1 MKTEVMRR
9 ALFGFVLFLLPL
21 AAANVKL
28 YTTDGDY
35 QLVREYQV
43 NGDRVRYYSA
53 DRNEWEEIPTSLV
66 DLKKTAKEAAVR
78 EADLDRRA
86 REFDAEEQAARAER
100 AELEKIPQ
108 DAGVYRIENG
118 AVRAFPVAD
127 ITVHTSKGR
136 SILKVL
142 SPVPIIPGKATVE
155 LSGEHS
161 ANVVHENRPEFYF
174 RLDKQ
179 ESFGLVQV
187 TPGKGIRQLEEVE
200 IMPASNEN
208 METRKLVPTFTKQ
221 LPGDNF
227 YKVWPQEPLK
237 PGEYAWINYIDGK
250 VDLRAWD
257 FRIE

>member
-1 MKTEVMRR
+1 MKLEVMRR
-9 ALFGFVLFLLPL
+9 VLLGFVLFLLPL

-28 YTTDGDY
+28 YTTDGDF

-43 NGDRVRYYSA
+43 NGDRVRYYST
-53 DRNEWEEIPTSLV
+53 DRNEWEEIPVSLV
-66 DLKKTAKEAAVR
+66 DLKKTEREATAR
-78 EADLDRRA
+78 EADLDRKT

-108 DAGVYRIENG
+108 DSGVYRIENE
-118 AVRAFPVAD
+118 AVRTIPVAD

-142 SPVPIIPGKATVE
+142 SPVPIISGKATVE

-187 TPGKGIRQLEEVE
+187 TPGKGVRVIEEVE
-200 IMPASNEN
+200 IMPITKEN
-208 METRKLVPTFTKQ
+208 TETRTLVPTFTKQ
-221 LPGDNF
+221 LTGDNF

-237 PGEYAWINYIDGK
+237 PGEYAWIEYTEGK
-250 VDLRAWD
+250 VELRAWD